1 MKRTVINK
9 KSSKQNSIDIELHS
23 IYQDMAINKPHRCTG
38 CGRNNGLTHSHL
50 IPRSR
55 SRELICDPNNI
66 TYHCMNCHKKWE
78 NGLLAD
84 EMTDFTRNM
93 NYIKTVDEQYFHI
106 KQQKLEIK

>member
-1 MKRTVINK
+1 MKRTPLNK
-9 KSSKQNSIDIELHS
+9 KSSKQTSIDIELKA
-23 IYQDMAINKPHRCTG
+23 IYKDMAINKPQRCTG
-38 CGRNNGLTHSHL
+38 CGINNSLTHSHL

-55 SRELICDPNNI
+55 SRNLICDPNNI
-66 TYHCMNCHKKWE
+66 TYHCFSCHKKWE
-78 NGLLAD
+78 NGLLAH